1 MKSIITGMISKD
13 TRVHEAD
20 GVLLVA
26 DYSDTRM
33 MIESAEATQ
42 HSIQTGSSD

>member
-1 MKSIITGMISKD
+1 MISKGAG
-13 TRVHEAD
+13 VHEAN

-26 DYSDTRM
+26 DYSDTCM

-42 HSIQTGSSD
+42 HSIQAGSSD